1 MALWKVTPNWKKSCV
16 ERQYWRK
23 GDKTIVQEIGWRWG
37 EFFIATDDDETPEL
51 EEGVDIFCC
60 DYELQDWSTDDGCW
74 EEYEYTGFTEE
85 EQEAMEEW
93 LEENSA
99 YELEEDGWNPIEGEM
114 FIQCEMTIEKVED

>member
-1 MALWKVTPNWKKSCV
+1 MALWKVTPNWKKSCI
-16 ERQYWRK
+16 ERQYFTK

-37 EFFIATDDDETPEL
+37 EFFIETEDDTPPEL
-51 EEGVDIFCC
+51 EEGVDIFSC

-85 EQEAMEEW
+85 EQEEMQEW

-99 YELEEDGWNPIEGEM
+99 YELEEDGWTPVEGEM
-114 FIQCEMTIEKVED
+114 FIQCEMTIEKAK

>member
-1 MALWKVTPNWKKSCV
+1 MALWKVTPNFKKSCV
-16 ERQYWRK
+16 ERQYFTK

-37 EFFIATDDDETPEL
+37 EFFIETEDGTPPEL
-51 EEGVDIFCC
+51 EEGVDIFSC

-85 EQEAMEEW
+85 EQEEMQEW

-99 YELEEDGWNPIEGEM
+99 YELEEDGWTPVEGEM
-114 FIQCEMTIEKVED
+114 FIQCEMTIEKAK

>member
-16 ERQYWRK
+16 ERQYFTK

-37 EFFIATDDDETPEL
+37 EFFIETEDDTPPEL
-51 EEGVDIFCC
+51 AEGVDIFSC

-74 EEYEYTGFTEE
+74 EQYEYQGFTEE
-85 EQEAMEEW
+85 EQEEMEEW

-99 YELEEDGWNPIEGEM
+99 YELEENGWTATEGEM
-114 FIQCEMTIEKVED
+114 FIQCEMTIESAE

>member
-16 ERQYWRK
+16 ERQYFTK

-37 EFFIATDDDETPEL
+37 EFFIETEDDTPPEL
-51 EEGVDIFCC
+51 AEGVDIFSC

-74 EEYEYTGFTEE
+74 EQYEYQGFTEE
-85 EQEAMEEW
+85 EEEEMEEW

-99 YELEEDGWNPIEGEM
+99 YELEEDGWTASEGEM
-114 FIQCEMTIEKVED
+114 FIQCEMTIEKAE

>member
-1 MALWKVTPNWKKSCV
+1 MALWKVTPNWKKSCI
-16 ERQYWRK
+16 ERQYFTK

-37 EFFIATDDDETPEL
+37 EFFIETEDDIPPEL
-51 EEGVDIFCC
+51 EEGVDIFSC

-85 EQEAMEEW
+85 EQEEMQEW

-99 YELEEDGWNPIEGEM
+99 YELEEDGWTPVEGEM

>member
-1 MALWKVTPNWKKSCV
+1 MALWKVTPNWKKSCI
-16 ERQYWRK
+16 ERQYFTK

-37 EFFIATDDDETPEL
+37 EFFIETEDDTPPEL
-51 EEGVDIFCC
+51 EEGVDIFSC

-85 EQEAMEEW
+85 EQEEMQEW

-99 YELEEDGWNPIEGEM
+99 YELEEDGWTPVEGEM
-114 FIQCEMTIEKVED
+114 FIQCEMTIEKAE

>member
-1 MALWKVTPNWKKSCV
+1 MALWKVTPNWKKSCI
-16 ERQYWRK
+16 ERQYFTK

-51 EEGVDIFCC
+51 EEGVDIFSC

-85 EQEAMEEW
+85 EQEEMQEW

-99 YELEEDGWNPIEGEM
+99 YELEEDGWTPVEGEM